1 MKTLYI
7 SDLDGTLLRSDGTPS
22 DYTVKTVNDLL
33 DKGMNITFATARSFS
48 SAAKI
53 LPKFNLKL
61 PAATMNGT
69 LLSCANGEQ
78 KKVFYIEKQVAE
90 KVVEIFLS
98 HGRPPFVYTYTADGF
113 LDVHY
118 TVNKYE
124 YEKRFVAERKKL
136 YHKFEYTDSYE
147 TDGRTVYINGIDKK
161 ETIDG
166 ICRDLDKISGVR
178 YSAYLDTYSDGLY
191 FLEVYSALGGKK
203 NAAEA
208 LKNMYGFDRVVA
220 FGDNANDAEV
230 LRWANI
236 GVAVGNAQP
245 IALEAADIVI
255 DTNENDGVAK
265 YLLERYKKGDL

>member
-7 SDLDGTLLRSDGTPS
+7 SDLDGTLLLDDGTLS

-33 DKGMNITFATARSFS
+33 KKGMNITFATARSFS
-48 SAAKI
+48 SASKI
-53 LPKFNLKL
+53 LPKFDLKL

-69 LLSCANGEQ
+69 FLSLADRQE
-78 KKVFYIEKQVAE
+78 KIFYMSKNTAE
-90 KVVEIFLS
+90 KVTEIMIS

-124 YEKRFVAERKKL
+124 YEKRFVADRKKL
-136 YHKFEYTDSYE
+136 YHKFEYADRYA

-161 ETIDG
+161 ETVEE
-166 ICRDLDKISGVR
+166 ICRDLDKVKEVR

-191 FLEVYSALGGKK
+191 FLEVFSANGGKK
-203 NAAEA
+203 NAAAA
-208 LKNMYGFDRVVA
+208 LKEMYGFDRVVA
-220 FGDNANDAEV
+220 FGDNANDAEL
-230 LRWANI
+230 LRWADV

-245 IALEAADIVI
+245 AALEAADIVI
-255 DTNENDGVAK
+255 GTNEHDGVAK
-265 YLLERYKKGDL
+265 YLSEQYEKGNL